1 MSLGT
6 QFLSG
11 VQGFI
16 KAYLSAGEPQRAAMP
31 TGTAPSRFD
40 FDVQSNIQTT
50 PRADAQVTFE
60 QLRAFAD
67 GYDLLRLAIEK
78 RKDQIEAMEWNIAA
92 IDKSDP
98 VARAQAERLYKQLRR
113 PDGVHSFSRW
123 MRAIVEDVL
132 VIDAPAIY
140 VRRNIAG
147 HIYALELV
155 DGATIKV
162 NITDEGRTPMPPLPA
177 YQQIIDGIPAVDL
190 TTEELLYFPRN
201 VRSHKLYGLSK
212 VEQVI
217 MTVNLALNRQMYQLD
232 YYTQGTIPE
241 AFLSCP
247 PDWTVDQ
254 IGEFQKYWDLIFEQN
269 PDIKRKARF
278 VPAGMNPIFPKD
290 SPMKDEFDE
299 WLARIISYAL
309 DLPPTALVKETN
321 RATAETTQAASQSE
335 GQRAFMNYL
344 KEIMDILLHD
354 YFDVDGVEFVWAT
367 KEEVEPLKQAQIDQ
381 MYVNLHIL
389 TPSEVRSRLGYDP
402 LTEEQTEEFAALSP
416 PQVQLPA
423 LFSDGGN
430 AHKTDAPPA
439 RKRDAPDTSAVQKKF
454 AAAIQKMFDRVKP
467 DLLRQLERSYAKA
480 MESAEKIDAKQKKKL
495 MQMALDE
502 LDFDG
507 WATLFDDAAEC
518 LEEIAKAGA
527 YEGLRRIK
535 VSTDGIT
542 DMVDADA
549 QEWARTRAAELVGK
563 KWNGEKYVDNP
574 NPKWAI
580 TESTREV
587 LRGTLSKAIDEGWS
601 PQKLTATI
609 RDDER
614 FWQRRADMISRTEF
628 QFAHQ
633 NGNLIGWKASGIVK
647 GKQSLCIDGGCP
659 MCVENAEAGTVGID
673 ENFPSGHDA
682 PPYHPNCFCT
692 LLPVLDE
699 DMTDGEN

>member
-1 MSLGT
+1 MSFGT
-6 QFLSG
+6 QFLNG

-16 KAYLSAGEPQRAAMP
+16 KAYLSAGEPQKAALP
-31 TGTAPSRFD
+31 KGSPPSQFD
-40 FDVQSNIQTT
+40 FSVRSNIQTM
-50 PRADAQVTFE
+50 PRADAEITFE
-60 QLRAFAD
+60 QLRMFAD

-78 RKDQIEAMEWNIAA
+78 RKDQIEAMDWNITA
-92 IDKSDP
+92 IDKTDP
-98 VARAQAERLYKQLRR
+98 VARAQAEKLYKQLRR

-123 MRAIVEDVL
+123 MRSIVEDVL

-140 VRRNIAG
+140 IRRNIAG
-147 HIYALELV
+147 HIHALELV

-162 NITDEGRTPMPPLPA
+162 NITDEGRTPAPPLSA
-177 YQQIIDGIPAVDL
+177 YQQIIDGVPAVDL
-190 TTEELLYFPRN
+190 TTDELLYFPRN

-247 PDWTVDQ
+247 SDWSVDQ
-254 IGEFQKYWDLIFEQN
+254 IGAFQSYWDALFEG
-269 PDIKRKARF
+269 DSKIKRKARF
-278 VPAGMNPIFPKD
+278 VPAGINPIFPKD

-321 RATAETTQAASQSE
+321 RATAETTQAASQDE
-335 GQRAFMNYL
+335 GQRAFLNYL

-381 MYVNLHIL
+381 MYVNLRIL

-402 LTEEQTEEFAALSP
+402 LTEEQAEEFAALT
-416 PQVQLPA
+416 PQQIQLPA
-423 LFSDGGN
+423 LFADGS
-430 AHKTDAPPA
+430 ALQKTDAPSA
-439 RKRDAPDTSAVQKKF
+439 KKRDAPTREDMQQQF
-454 AAAIQKMFDRVKP
+454 AAAIRRMFDKVKP
-467 DLLRQLERSYAKA
+467 DLLRQLENSYAKA
-480 MESAEKIDAKQKKKL
+480 MAQAEKLDAKKKKKL
-495 MQMALDE
+495 LQTALDD

-507 WATLFDDAAEC
+507 WTILFDDAAEC

-527 YEGLRRIK
+527 YEGLRSIK
-535 VSTDGIT
+535 ASTDGIT
-542 DMVDADA
+542 DIVDADA
-549 QEWARTRAAELVGK
+549 QEWARARAAELVGK
-563 KWNGEKYVDNP
+563 KWNGKEFVDNP

-587 LRGTLSKAIDEGWS
+587 LRGTVSKAIDEGWS

-609 RDDER
+609 RDDQQ
-614 FWQRRADMISRTEF
+614 FWARRADMISRTEL

-633 NGNLIGWKASGIVK
+633 NGNLIGWKASGIVA
-647 GKQSLCIDGGCP
+647 GKQSLCIDGGCE

-692 LLPVLDE
+692 LIPVLAE
-699 DMTDGEN
+699 DMTDDES

>member
-1 MSLGT
+1 MSFGT

-78 RKDQIEAMEWNIAA
+78 RKDQIEAMDWNIAA
-92 IDKSDP
+92 VDKTDP
-98 VARAQAERLYKQLRR
+98 VARAQAEKLYQQLRR

-123 MRAIVEDVL
+123 MRSIVEDVL

-147 HIYALELV
+147 HIHALELV

-162 NITDEGRTPMPPLPA
+162 NITDEGRTPAPPLPA

-190 TTEELLYFPRN
+190 TTDELLYFPRN
-201 VRSHKLYGLSK
+201 VRSHKLYGMSK

-254 IGEFQKYWDLIFEQN
+254 IGTFQVYWDALFEGN
-269 PDIKRKARF
+269 TKIKRKARF
-278 VPAGMNPIFPKD
+278 VPAGVNPIFPKD

-299 WLARIISYAL
+299 WLARIISYTF

-321 RATAETTQAASQSE
+321 RATAETTQAASQDE
-335 GQRAFMNYL
+335 GQRAFLNYL

-381 MYVNLHIL
+381 MYVNLRIL

-402 LTEEQTEEFAALSP
+402 LTDEQTAEFATLA
-416 PQVQLPA
+416 PQQMQLPA
-423 LFSDGGN
+423 FFTAGN
-430 AHKTDAPPA
+430 VQKADTPPKP
-439 RKRDAPDTSAVQKKF
+439 RAPDGEKARQRFT
-454 AAAIQKMFDRVKP
+454 AARRRTVDRVKP
-467 DLLRQLERSYAKA
+467 DLCRQIETSYAKV
-480 MESAEKIDAKQKKKL
+480 MEAAEKLDALQKKRIL
-495 MQMALDE
+495 QTTLDE
-502 LDFDG
+502 LNFDG
-507 WATLFDDAAEC
+507 WAVLLDDAVEY
-518 LEEIAKAGA
+518 LGEIAAAGA
-527 YEGLRRIK
+527 YESLGKLN

-549 QEWARTRAAELVGK
+549 QEWARVRAAELVGK
-563 KWNGEKYVDNP
+563 KWNGKEYIDNP
-574 NPKWAI
+574 KPKWAI

-587 LRGTLSKAIDEGWS
+587 LRGTISKAIDEGWS
-601 PQKLTATI
+601 PQKLTAAI
-609 RDDER
+609 RDDEK
-614 FWQRRADMISRTEF
+614 FWARRADMIARTEF

-633 NGNLIGWKASGIVK
+633 NGNLIGWKASGIVG
-647 GKQSLCIDGGCP
+647 GKQSLCLDGGCE

-692 LLPVLDE
+692 LVPVLAE
-699 DMTDGEN
+699 DMTDGDS